1 MHGYPVMQVVQY
13 HIPPAIQ
20 PYPPH
25 HLPHAG
31 KEETPLNI
39 RISIKKI

>member
-25 HLPHAG
+25 HLPHTG
-31 KEETPLNI
+31 KREIEDVH
-39 RISIKKI
+39 KEK